1 MIRRHSR
8 GSQRPP
14 EGLPGR
20 RVHGAIVGLALL
32 VATAA
37 LAADESLA
45 DRTVEHLAALKQR
58 TAIPSSYTPVVIA
71 WMSKLPTPA
80 IRTAADLVAIAD
92 VEGHAVS
99 LEGYVTRV
107 IPVPARLGNRGA
119 APWEYYLHL
128 RAAPP
133 AACEHR
139 DDPRNVVAVV
149 TPPFQPPCTDW
160 DFDALAELCRA
171 QTRLRVSGWLLYD
184 HFSRTQV
191 GRSRVS
197 PWSIHPVT
205 QLEVWNTKDRAWSR
219 FP

>member
-1 MIRRHSR
+1 MIRR
-8 GSQRPP
+8 GGGGNQLRPA
-14 EGLPGR
+14 GLWGMR
-20 RVHGAIVGLALL
+20 AHGAIVGLTLWA
-32 VATAA
+32 ATAA

-45 DRTVEHLAALKQR
+45 DRAAEHVAALKQR

-71 WMSKLPTPA
+71 WMAQLPTPA
-80 IRTAADLVAIAD
+80 IRSADDLAAIAD

-99 LEGYVTRV
+99 LEGYVTRI

-128 RAAPP
+128 RATPP
-133 AACEHR
+133 AACEHH
-139 DDPRNVVAVV
+139 DDPRNVVVVV
-149 TPPFQPPCTDW
+149 TPPFQPPYTDW
-160 DFDALAELCRA
+160 DFDALAELCRV

-191 GRSRVS
+191 GRSRIS

-205 QLEVWNTKDRAWSR
+205 QLEVWNAKDRAWSR